1 MKKTLSLMSY
11 NRTIV
16 IEGDPEGVFLE
27 LFFKTLKSKSFKNYL
42 ILICSKNNLQKQM
55 NKAKFKKK
63 INLLDIKKTNEILLK
78 KKEIN
83 LIDVKLKKTKNKKL
97 NNKNIKAYI
106 EKCFEISFKLIKEGF
121 ANKLINGPV
130 DKKIFLKNKFLG
142 VTEYVS
148 NKFNKKKTGMLIY
161 NKQLS
166 VCPVTTHLPLK
177 NVSRSINRNIIH
189 DKINLV
195 NNFYLKYLKLKPRI
209 AVTGLNPHCESIL
222 KFNED
227 EKIIKPAIKTMKKR
241 NINVKGPF
249 PADTIFSSKN
259 RKLFDVVIG
268 MYHDQVL
275 APIKALYEFDA
286 INITMGLP
294 FLRATPDHGPNKEM
308 AGKNISNPTSLI
320 RALEFLDKQ

>member
-1 MKKTLSLMSY
+1 MSY

-63 INLLDIKKTNEILLK
+63 INLLDIKKTNKILLK

-83 LIDVKLKKTKNKKL
+83 LIDVKLKKTKNKNL
-97 NNKNIKAYI
+97 NNKNIKDYI

-177 NVSRSINRNIIH
+177 NVSRSINRNIIQ

-195 NNFYLKYLKLKPRI
+195 NDFYLKYLKLKPRI

-294 FLRATPDHGPNKEM
+294 FLRATPDHGPNKQM

>member
-1 MKKTLSLMSY
+1 MSY

-177 NVSRSINRNIIH
+177 NVSRSINRNKIQ

-195 NNFYLKYLKLKPRI
+195 NAFYLKYLKLKPRI

-294 FLRATPDHGPNKEM
+294 FLRATPDHGPNKQM

>member
-1 MKKTLSLMSY
+1 MSY

-63 INLLDIKKTNEILLK
+63 INLIDIKKTNEILLK

-83 LIDVKLKKTKNKKL
+83 LIDVKLKKKKNKNL
-97 NNKNIKAYI
+97 NNKNIKDYI

-177 NVSRSINRNIIH
+177 NVSHSINRNIIH

-227 EKIIKPAIKTMKKR
+227 EEIIKPAIKTMKKR

-259 RKLFDVVIG
+259 RKLFDVIIG

-294 FLRATPDHGPNKEM
+294 FLRATPDHGPNKQM

>member
-1 MKKTLSLMSY
+1 MSY

-106 EKCFEISFKLIKEGF
+106 EKCFEISFKLINEGF

-148 NKFNKKKTGMLIY
+148 NKFNKKNTGMLIY

-294 FLRATPDHGPNKEM
+294 FLRATPDHGPNKQM

>member
-1 MKKTLSLMSY
+1 MSY

>member
-1 MKKTLSLMSY
+1 MSY

-63 INLLDIKKTNEILLK
+63 INLLDIKKMNEILLK

-83 LIDVKLKKTKNKKL
+83 LIDVKIKKTKNKNL
-97 NNKNIKAYI
+97 NNKNIKDYI

-166 VCPVTTHLPLK
+166 VCPVTTHLPLR

-294 FLRATPDHGPNKEM
+294 FLRATPDHGPNKQM

>member
-1 MKKTLSLMSY
+1 MSY

-55 NKAKFKKK
+55 NRAKFKKK
-63 INLLDIKKTNEILLK
+63 INLLDIKKMNKILLK

-166 VCPVTTHLPLK
+166 VCPVTTHLPLR

-294 FLRATPDHGPNKEM
+294 FLRATPDHGPNKQM

>member
-1 MKKTLSLMSY
+1 MSY

-63 INLLDIKKTNEILLK
+63 INLLDIKNTHEILLK

-142 VTEYVS
+142 
-148 NKFNKKKTGMLIY
+148 
-161 NKQLS
+161 
-166 VCPVTTHLPLK
+166 
-177 NVSRSINRNIIH
+177 
-189 DKINLV
+189 D
-195 NNFYLKYLKLKPRI
+195 RI
-209 AVTGLNPHCESIL
+209 CV
-222 KFNED
+222 
-227 EKIIKPAIKTMKKR
+227 
-241 NINVKGPF
+241 
-249 PADTIFSSKN
+249 
-259 RKLFDVVIG
+259 
-268 MYHDQVL
+268 
-275 APIKALYEFDA
+275 
-286 INITMGLP
+286 
-294 FLRATPDHGPNKEM
+294 
-308 AGKNISNPTSLI
+308 
-320 RALEFLDKQ
+320 

>member
-1 MKKTLSLMSY
+1 MSY

-63 INLLDIKKTNEILLK
+63 INLLDIKKTNKILLK

-83 LIDVKLKKTKNKKL
+83 LIDVKLKNTKNKNL

-177 NVSRSINRNIIH
+177 NVSRSINRNIIQ

-195 NNFYLKYLKLKPRI
+195 NDFYLKYLKLKPRI

-294 FLRATPDHGPNKEM
+294 FLRATPDHGPNKQM

>member
-1 MKKTLSLMSY
+1 MSY

-55 NKAKFKKK
+55 NRAKFKKK
-63 INLLDIKKTNEILLK
+63 INLLDIKKMNEILLK

-83 LIDVKLKKTKNKKL
+83 LIDVKIKKTKNKNL
-97 NNKNIKAYI
+97 NNKNIKDYI

-166 VCPVTTHLPLK
+166 VCPVTTHLPLR

-294 FLRATPDHGPNKEM
+294 FLRATPDHGPNKQM

>member
-1 MKKTLSLMSY
+1 MSY

-83 LIDVKLKKTKNKKL
+83 LIDVKLKKTKNKNL
-97 NNKNIKAYI
+97 NNKNIKDYI

-148 NKFNKKKTGMLIY
+148 NRFNKKKTGMLIY

-166 VCPVTTHLPLK
+166 VCPVTTHLPLR

-249 PADTIFSSKN
+249 PADTIFNSKN

-294 FLRATPDHGPNKEM
+294 FLRATPDHGPNKQM